1 MIRHC
6 NCLFNTKLMN
16 IFFIV
21 TYCIFSDL
29 FANANSHLTIL
40 NLPDDA
46 NVIIN
51 GNKVKPDSLGHYIV
65 SKGLSA
71 IQIEYKS
78 ITKYSTTLFLKE
90 DENKSIHL
98 NCTEECASVDIV
110 SDPLNA
116 SVQING
122 EFVGIT
128 PYFNGFMRP
137 GDYSLKVTR
146 HGYEPIY
153 RNIIAAQNNPLILT
167 LNMEPSIKFNDSMVV
182 IKKTQ
187 KKSRQFIQKIIL
199 GSLAAIFSGSAIYF
213 EMNAHQKLSAADK
226 NAADYDLAR
235 SDFSSYRS
243 DYESNRSK
251 AQKDLTKRNI
261 FYIAAGV
268 STVGFAFSFMF

>member
-1 MIRHC
+1 
-6 NCLFNTKLMN
+6 MN

-21 TYCIFSDL
+21 TCCVFTDL
-29 FANANSHLTIL
+29 FASSANSHFNII
-40 NLPDDA
+40 NLPEEA

-51 GNKVKPDSLGHYIV
+51 GNKVKPDSLGHYMV

-71 IQIEYKS
+71 VQIEYKG
-78 ITKYSTTLFLKE
+78 IVKYSTTLFLKE

-116 SVQING
+116 SIQING

-128 PYFNGFMRP
+128 PYFNGFLKP

-153 RNIIAAQNNPLILT
+153 RNIIASQNIPLILT
-167 LNMEPSIKFNDSMVV
+167 LNMETSIKFNDSMVV

-187 KKSRQFIQKIIL
+187 KKSRQFVQKIIF
-199 GSLAAIFSGSAIYF
+199 GSLAAALSGGAIYF
-213 EMNAHQKLSAADK
+213 EMNARKKLSAADK

-235 SDFSSYRS
+235 SNFNSYRS

-251 AQKDLTKRNI
+251 ARKDLTIRDM